1 MEVVMQNLVNDTMNS
16 IMIWTIGGLVF
27 SFVLIVVLRRAF
39 GPNKKL
45 LQQGLP
51 GQATIINVYQTGM
64 MVNNNPQ
71 IGLVLQIDG
80 PLGQYQTETKA
91 VIPMISIPQFQPGA
105 VLPVKIDPSNRNNIA
120 LDIYGPQ

>member
-1 MEVVMQNLVNDTMNS
+1 MQNIVSDTMNS

-27 SFVLIVVLRRAF
+27 SFVLVVVLRRAF

-51 GQATIINVYQTGM
+51 GQATIVSVYQTGT

-71 IGLVLQIDG
+71 IGLVLQING

>member
-1 MEVVMQNLVNDTMNS
+1 MLW
-16 IMIWTIGGLVF
+16 MIGSFVF
-27 SFVLIVVLRRAF
+27 AFVLIIILPRAF

-51 GQATIINVYQTGM
+51 GQARIINVYQTGLRI
-64 MVNNNPQ
+64 NRNPQ
-71 IGLVLQIDG
+71 IGLVLEING

-105 VLPVKIDPSNRNNIA
+105 VLPIKIDPNNRNNIA

>member
-1 MEVVMQNLVNDTMNS
+1 MQNVVSESINS
-16 IMIWTIGGLVF
+16 TIMWMIG
-27 SFVLIVVLRRAF
+27 SFVFAIVLFAILRRVY

-51 GQATIINVYQTGM
+51 GQARIINVYETGLRI
-64 MVNNNPQ
+64 NRNPQ
-71 IGLVLQIDG
+71 IGLVLEISG

-105 VLPVKIDPSNRNNIA
+105 VLPIKIDPSNRNNIA

>member
-1 MEVVMQNLVNDTMNS
+1 MQNIVSDTMNS
-16 IMIWTIGGLVF
+16 IMLWTVGSLVF
-27 SFVLIVVLRRAF
+27 TVVLIVILRRVF
-39 GPNKKL
+39 SPNKKL

-51 GQATIINVYQTGM
+51 GQATIVNVYQTGM
-64 MVNNNPQ
+64 MINNNPQ
-71 IGLVLQIDG
+71 IGLVLQING